1 MKGLFDGLKHYLKS
15 LGIILNADIGM
26 IMAELVLK
34 WKFFMGD
41 FIVIQGILSK
51 MNICEMIAACIYS
64 EDPIISILISDY
76 SRMNQQSG
84 NYFFCEIFWILYL

>member
-1 MKGLFDGLKHYLKS
+1 
-15 LGIILNADIGM
+15 
-26 IMAELVLK
+26 
-34 WKFFMGD
+34 MGD

-64 EDPIISILISDY
+64 EDPIFSILISDY

-84 NYFFCEIFWILYL
+84 NYFFCEIF

>member
-34 WKFFMGD
+34 
-41 FIVIQGILSK
+41 
-51 MNICEMIAACIYS
+51 
-64 EDPIISILISDY
+64 
-76 SRMNQQSG
+76 
-84 NYFFCEIFWILYL
+84 